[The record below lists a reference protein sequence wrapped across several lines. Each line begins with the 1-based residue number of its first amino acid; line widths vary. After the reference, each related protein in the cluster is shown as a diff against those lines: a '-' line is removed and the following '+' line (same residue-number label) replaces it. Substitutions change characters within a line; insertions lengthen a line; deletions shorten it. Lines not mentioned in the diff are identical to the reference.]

1 MESLLKAE
9 LGYLFKS
16 IHTLGMGTGK
26 QASNRLSQAANHR
39 SDLMLFVANVGQYSK
54 SLEKIIK
61 NVAAAPDLGT
71 VLLAD
76 SDAANRRVFDVVVR
90 SDSDLSSLDS
100 LLKRFPAATIT
111 VVSPDETAGGIQ
123 RTWRRSKTSGQAWF
137 VQWWQ
142 SSGYDNEI
150 GQRYAIGADVGN
162 RHQVSV
168 GDLIFCYR
176 SGEAAKARQRLFGVG
191 RVGHRVDRPAK
202 TISGAESIESL
213 LYFDRYTP
221 IDPETEIGEDRDPRT
236 NKQNSIQSVGEEW
249 VAWALQAAG
258 VGVANLEVVQPQ
270 WGPGELLGSEP
281 IQSTSVTAGKL
292 WVVYVG
298 VQSMANLNHSMPNGK
313 WGWKQK
319 QDYYDQFEPGD
330 TIAFSVG
337 YTGGSPRVD
346 LEHFRE
352 ASFDDLV
359 FCRVTSNLVEDV
371 EPYWPDEAESV
382 VYPHRIEVERVESL
396 GVIDIA
402 SLDERYGGPV
412 ADSFRR
418 SAINQSRAILVEGVT
433 VVDQKPRSRSNKEV
447 VKVKP
452 APFAEVVESFA
463 QAAMESGL
471 HYGNGHDQLVGS
483 FITALATKPFVIL
496 TGLSGSGKTRLAL
509 AFGQWLGVDSVQ
521 VVPVRPD
528 WTSPDSLLG
537 YEDALAATSADGK
550 QRWVVPKTL
559 EFILRAAANPTRP
572 FVLVLDEMNLAHV
585 ERYFADVLSG
595 MESGQRVVPD
605 LELGD
610 DGEYRARSGTNDL
623 VHLPDNLF
631 IVGTVNV
638 DETTYMFSPKVLDR
652 ANTFEFR
659 VLSSDLGGAG
669 SLLDVEPGSPDLAA
683 GFLEA
688 ARLAPSASAEDDT
701 FGARLRALH
710 QLLSKHDREF
720 GHRTY
725 HEAIQFARRFRE
737 IDSDTSV
744 ALDLQV
750 LQKVLPRLH
759 GSRRELTEVLNELG
773 RWCFE
778 GADSDV
784 SRTFD
789 TAATEPSG
797 AKLPASYEKL
807 HRMAKRLRDRHFVS
821 FAE

>member
-1 MESLLKAE
+1 MPNSAKNAGGQSSPMGEWQRMGDDLTDAEFTERPDVGESPPVWWVNQGKTYDEERDGGYIWAPQRTKA
-9 LGYLFKS
+9 GIS
-16 IHTLGMGTGK
+16 AGHHVAVRDVRIGDRVIH
-26 QASNRLSQAANHR
+26 
-39 SDLMLFVANVGQYSK
+39 YSK
-54 SLEKIIK
+54 
-61 NVAAAPDLGT
+61 
-71 VLLAD
+71 
-76 SDAANRRVFDVVVR
+76 
-90 SDSDLSSLDS
+90 
-100 LLKRFPAATIT
+100 
-111 VVSPDETAGGIQ
+111 
-123 RTWRRSKTSGQAWF
+123 
-137 VQWWQ
+137 
-142 SSGYDNEI
+142 
-150 GQRYAIGADVGN
+150 
-162 RHQVSV
+162 
-168 GDLIFCYR
+168 
-176 SGEAAKARQRLFGVG
+176 
-191 RVGHRVDRPAK
+191 GHIRA
-202 TISGAESIESL
+202 
-213 LYFDRYTP
+213 
-221 IDPETEIGEDRDPRT
+221 
-236 NKQNSIQSVGEEW
+236 
-249 VAWALQAAG
+249 
-258 VGVANLEVVQPQ
+258 VGVAESGGVEGLKPSELADEPWQVEGFTAQISYQELET
-270 WGPGELLGSEP
+270 P
-281 IQSTSVTAGKL
+281 IQLNELDLEQREGVGPFTSAGGVQQGYLYPVPPKLGEYLADVLGGAATVALPTGKL

-319 QDYYDQFEPGD
+319 QNYYDQFEPGD

-359 FCRVTSNLVEDV
+359 FCRVTSKLVEEG

-382 VYPHRIEVERVESL
+382 VYPHRIKVERVESF
-396 GVIDIA
+396 GESDIA

-412 ADSFRR
+412 ADSFRL

-433 VVDQKPRSRSNKEV
+433 IVDQKPRSRSNKEV

-452 APFAEVVESFA
+452 ALFTEVVESFT
-463 QAAMESGL
+463 QAAIESGL
-471 HYGNGHDQLVGS
+471 DYGNRHDQFVGS

-550 QRWVVPKTL
+550 QRWIVPKTL

-789 TAATEPSG
+789 TAATEPAD